1 MLLPFSRHRAL
12 HFALTLLSTCALF
25 AACSGPDRRFDT
37 GAAGSQAGSAGSD
50 RGGTG
55 AGGQKPGTSGGVRN
69 EAGAAGSAGSSDEE
83 GGQSGEAG
91 ASEVSGN
98 GGQGQSAG
106 TGGTAAS
113 SGQGGGPSA
122 GGTSGAGGAS
132 QLCTPQSYRCN
143 GAVSE
148 QCSTDGSKYTAART
162 CGAVGCNVANGQCN
176 QCNPTQSQCGA
187 SEYCESTSCATSG
200 YCVTRPSAT
209 SVTFDPQ
216 CGCDG
221 VAYWNAVHAH
231 WLGKTVIKGASKAGT
246 CSSPKQCS
254 STAGCGPNETCI
266 IYYQDYYCSSS
277 PSYGFCMAKPS
288 TVTSAA
294 CAGQMASGDGEQ
306 ECGGTCT
313 SFCAAWLYG
322 KVTSAENCGA

>member
-1 MLLPFSRHRAL
+1 L
-12 HFALTLLSTCALF
+12 HCALTLLAGTALF
-25 AACSGPDRRFDT
+25 AACNGPERSFDT
-37 GAAGSQAGSAGSD
+37 GAAGSRAGDAGAN
-50 RGGTG
+50 RGGGG
-55 AGGQKPGTSGGVRN
+55 AGGNEPSTSGGSSSKAG
-69 EAGAAGSAGSSDEE
+69 EAGAAGASEADGGQAGEASASGASGISGGGSSAGS
-83 GGQSGEAG
+83 GGA
-91 ASEVSGN
+91 
-98 GGQGQSAG
+98 
-106 TGGTAAS
+106 AAS
-113 SGQGGGPSA
+113 SGQGGSA
-122 GGTSGAGGAS
+122 TGGGTAGAGGAGGVG
-132 QLCTPQSYRCN
+132 QQCTPQQYRCN

-148 QCSTDGSKYTAART
+148 RCSTDGSKYTVART

-187 SEYCESTSCATSG
+187 SEFCESTSCVTSG
-200 YCVTRPSAT
+200 YCVTRPAAT

-231 WLGKTVIKGASKAGT
+231 WLGKTVIKGPSKAGT

-254 STAGCGPNETCI
+254 SAAGCGANETCI
-266 IYYQDYYCSSS
+266 IYYQDYYCTTS
-277 PSYGFCMAKPS
+277 PTYGFCMAKPS

-322 KVTSAENCGA
+322 KVTTAEGCGA